1 MTLAKLVRFVR
12 PALVLLL
19 LGLAAPLRAAAAE
32 EASPA
37 LLIADALHRGDI
49 VTLRE
54 QLAAIARTSSIDAA
68 AKAFAAGVESLPRN
82 RGFRARFDA
91 ARASDPMLPAAGAGY
106 LFVCVPGWLY
116 LSNPDSG
123 ADLARPRAMLGAMGL
138 ATRLVPLDEN
148 GTVEVNGAALAAEL
162 ERLAGDGRRLVLV
175 STSKGGPETHLALD
189 QLGRSNGAGHVAAWV
204 NIGGLLN
211 GTARADYWME
221 WPQRWLAAVA
231 FAFLGRG
238 TEAIQSMTTAPRRAR
253 FPELRVPRGVLVV
266 NYIGAP
272 LTADIRPDVRD
283 DFEVIAPHGPNDG
296 LTLLADAIVPQGIT
310 LVEPGLDHYFAAP
323 DLDRRIA
330 ALAAA
335 LLGELEAPAGR

>member
-1 MTLAKLVRFVR
+1 MRR
-12 PALVLLL
+12 ALIFLL
-19 LGLAAPLRAAAAE
+19 LGLAAPLRAAAAQ

-37 LLIADALHRGDI
+37 PLIADALQRGD
-49 VTLRE
+49 VARLRE

-68 AKAFAAGVESLPRN
+68 AKAFAAAVESLPRN
-82 RGFRARFDA
+82 REFRVRFDA
-91 ARASDPMLPAAGAGY
+91 ARAGGPQVPAAGAGY
-106 LFVCVPGWLY
+106 LFVFVPGWLY
-116 LSNPDSG
+116 RANPDSG
-123 ADLARPRAMLGAMGL
+123 ADLARPRAVLGALGL
-138 ATRLVPLDEN
+138 ATHFAAIDEN
-148 GTVEVNGAALAAEL
+148 GTVEANGAALAAEL

-189 QLGRSNGAGHVAAWV
+189 QLGRSDGAGHVAAWV

-221 WPQRWLAAVA
+221 WPQRWLAVIG

-238 TEAIQSMTTAPRRAR
+238 TDAIPSMTMAPRRAR
-253 FPELRVPRGVLVV
+253 FAELRVPHRVLVV

-272 LTADIRPDVRD
+272 MTADIRPDVRA

-296 LTLLADAIVPQGIT
+296 LTLLADAIVPDGIT

-323 DLDRRIA
+323 DIDRRIA

-335 LLGELEAPAGR
+335 LLGELDAPAGR